1 MTGAEYLNV
10 PVLISL
16 WEQLEAAL
24 RAELA
29 QSKESLQDFLKRHH
43 PAWNLLGRVHFN
55 LAENRSDE
63 AAPFAFI
70 ATYTTRLSA
79 HARAQH
85 LPLAQA
91 LREYRGARLDVQP
104 ELLFTLRKV
113 DAKEL
118 ISRAGEVLPQA
129 GKKAGAA
136 RILDSSKLSEVFGI
150 ELADPV
156 PMQRSRAK
164 NVVTKAKQPAK
175 GKSAKRGTTKAR
187 RAVKGSR
194 LKLD

>member
-1 MTGAEYLNV
+1 MEYSTDV
-10 PVLISL
+10 VFRS
-16 WEQLEAAL
+16 QLEAAL

-70 ATYTTRLSA
+70 ATYTTQLSA

-175 GKSAKRGTTKAR
+175 GKNAKRGTTKAR

-194 LKLD
+194 LNLD

>member
-194 LKLD
+194 LNLD

>member
-1 MTGAEYLNV
+1 MEYSTDV
-10 PVLISL
+10 VFRS
-16 WEQLEAAL
+16 QLEAAL

-175 GKSAKRGTTKAR
+175 GKNAKRGTTKAR

-194 LKLD
+194 LNLD